1 VPAREAPRPGRRL
14 PCNRPFRDGWS
25 DFLGGDR
32 VALQAANGQYV
43 VAEGGGG
50 RSGSGSVNANRGAV
64 GAWET
69 FVITV
74 H

>member
-1 VPAREAPRPGRRL
+1 
-14 PCNRPFRDGWS
+14 
-25 DFLGGDR
+25 
-32 VALQAANGQYV
+32 V

-50 RSGSGSVNANRGAV
+50 GSGSGSVNANRGAI